1 MGQAGELYEGTGPGS
16 GRTAQHDQTVLHKD
30 WEAASEEQ
38 KSRIAQLKAQTDKL
52 TGNNSEVEDMSEI
65 EGDIYGGEQ

>member
-1 MGQAGELYEGTGPGS
+1 M
-16 GRTAQHDQTVLHKD
+16 LHKD
-30 WEAASEEQ
+30 WDAASEEQ
-38 KSRIAQLKAQTDKL
+38 KSRIAQLKVQTDKL